1 MIGEAEVLGFAGV
14 IGLEL
19 EEKRIPNILEN
30 FRRIEQVAQVVN
42 AVELGPEDELA
53 PEWKP

>member
-1 MIGEAEVLGFAGV
+1 MIGEAEVLGFSGV

>member
-1 MIGEAEVLGFAGV
+1 VIGEEDLP
-14 IGLEL
+14 GLMKIMNL
-19 EEKRIPNILEN
+19 KVEEKRIPALLANLQ
-30 FRRIEQVAQVVN
+30 RMEQVAAVVN